1 VIDAAVHG
9 EVHPAFAEVRE
20 VFAINIVTGREI
32 GAAVAVY
39 HRGVKVVDLWGGLR
53 SETTGAP
60 WEEDTLT
67 IVFSSTKG
75 MAATTLALAHSR
87 GWLDYDAKVAAY
99 WPEFAQNGKAEV
111 TVRQL
116 LAHQAGLCCLDTPLT
131 PEILADHDWL
141 AEILAALKPVWQ
153 PGARHGYHAVSLGF
167 YEGELLRR
175 VDPEHRTLGRFFQDE
190 IAGPLKLDFYIGLP
204 RDIPEQRL
212 AEVQGFKPREVALE
226 PFRMSLRMVLAFFNP
241 RSITSRTFRNPDIKN
256 PVELGSPVW
265 RYVQMPASNGF
276 GTARSLAKV
285 YGCLAMGGKDLGI
298 KDATIRA
305 LTAPPIPPALSTHD
319 RVMFVEAAYSL
330 GYLRPF
336 PAFNFGSSQR
346 AFGTPGSGGSFGFA
360 DPDRQLGFAY
370 VMNKMSIDVWEDPRQ
385 HDLRLAVY
393 RCLRNVQ

>member
-1 VIDAAVHG
+1 MHEAAVHG
-9 EVHPAFAEVRE
+9 EVHPAFAEVRD
-20 VFAINIVTGREI
+20 VFIDNIAKGREI

-53 SETTGAP
+53 DETTRAP

-67 IVFSSTKG
+67 IVFSSSKG
-75 MAATTLALAHSR
+75 MAAATLALAHSR
-87 GWLDYDAKVAAY
+87 GRLDYDAKVAKY

-116 LAHQAGLCCLDTPLT
+116 LSHQAGLCCLDTPLT

-141 AEILAALKPVWQ
+141 AEILAAQKPAWQ

-175 VDPEHRTLGRFFQDE
+175 VDPEHRTLGQFFQEE
-190 IAGPLKLDFYIGLP
+190 IAAPLGLDFYIGLP
-204 RDIPEQRL
+204 RDIPERRL
-212 AEVQGFKPREVALE
+212 AAMKGFKPLETVLE
-226 PFRMSLRMVLAFFNP
+226 PFRLSLRMVLAFIDP
-241 RSITSRTFRNPDIKN
+241 QSITSRTFRNPDINN
-256 PVELGSPVW
+256 PVEFATPVW
-265 RYVQMPASNGF
+265 RHVQMPASNGF
-276 GTARSLAKV
+276 GTARSLAKA
-285 YGCLAMGGKDLGI
+285 YGCLAMGGKELGL
-298 KDATIRA
+298 KEETMRV
-305 LTAPPIPPALSTHD
+305 LTAPPITPVLGTRD

-336 PAFNFGSSQR
+336 PSFNFGSSPR
-346 AFGTPGSGGSFGFA
+346 AFGTPGCGGSFGFA

-393 RCLRNVQ
+393 RCLRNVK